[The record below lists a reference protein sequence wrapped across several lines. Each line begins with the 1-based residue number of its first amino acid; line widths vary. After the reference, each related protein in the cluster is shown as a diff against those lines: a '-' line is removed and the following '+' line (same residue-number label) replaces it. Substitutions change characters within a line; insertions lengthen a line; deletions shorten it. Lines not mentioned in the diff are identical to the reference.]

1 MINRLPMKVVAVAL
15 ALFSVCAPE
24 ALAKGKAA
32 SKWVEHTDCK
42 FTRKRQ
48 ADGDS
53 FAMEVKTPQGNSTVR
68 TYRLY
73 GVDCPET
80 DVKDALLDARI
91 KEQAAHF
98 DCKPEEIPAL
108 GKEAAAFTEKLLR
121 RGKPLV
127 ITRGKMGQKAE
138 KNSGRPQRYYALVE
152 VTAPDGKRRML
163 HELLLEAGL
172 ARAHGKPAAWPPEQ
186 EDRRGEKEAG
196 RKFMKDLERLE
207 RNARLAKEGAWKK
220 AAR

>member
-1 MINRLPMKVVAVAL
+1 MKTRFPMKIMAVAL
-15 ALFSVCAPE
+15 ALCAVCAPD

-32 SKWVEHTDCK
+32 DQWVEHKDAK
-42 FTRKRQ
+42 FSNKRQ

-53 FAMEVKTPQGNSTVR
+53 FAMEIKTPKGNPTVR

-80 DVKDALLDARI
+80 DGKDAMLDDRI

-98 DCKPEEIPAL
+98 GCKPEEIPAL
-108 GKEAAAFTEKLLR
+108 GKDAAAFTEKLLKK
-121 RGKPLV
+121 GKPVLR
-127 ITRGKMGQKAE
+127 TRGKMGQKTE
-138 KNSGRPQRYYALVE
+138 KNPGRPQRYYALVE
-152 VTAPDGKRRML
+152 VTAKDGKRRML

-186 EDRRGEKEAG
+186 EDRHGEKAAG
-196 RKFMKDLERLE
+196 GKFMKDLERLE
-207 RNARLAKEGAWKK
+207 RKARAAGAGAWKK
-220 AAR
+220 DAR